1 MWHAESV
8 NKFYVKYL
16 GQIDAQSLEIERL
29 FLENEGLR
37 DSLKESNGV
46 SARWDRQVSPPR

>member
-1 MWHAESV
+1 M
-8 NKFYVKYL
+8 KYL

-37 DSLKESNGV
+37 DSVKESNGV
-46 SARWDRQVSPPR
+46 SARWDRQVSPPQ